1 MQQTYTKQEAFREYD
16 PNKHVLFIIGPTAS
30 GKTDLGIE
38 IATQYNKAVI
48 SADSRQIY
56 LDMDIGT
63 AKAGIRPN
71 KPENAQDL
79 WQQPIQVED
88 IDHYMVDIL
97 KPDQRYTAFDFKKQ
111 AYDLIQKLGNP
122 IIVGG
127 TGLYI
132 DVLLHN
138 YELQAQGENESQE
151 IRSRLVKKFE
161 EIVQKSCESDAKQ
174 KMWEKLQ
181 EVDPDTASEI
191 HPNNWRYVC
200 RALELYELTGESKTK
215 VATKRKPPFEPYI
228 VGIHW
233 DRAKLY
239 ERIELR
245 IDMQMDEGL
254 LQETKHLLDKYDHNL
269 PALTSLGY
277 LELKD
282 HLEGNTDLDEAVRI
296 FKQNTRRFAKRQI
309 GWFRRYKDM
318 KWINSDS
325 LKKNSGL

>member
-1 MQQTYTKQEAFREYD
+1 MQQTYTKSEAFKDYD
-16 PNKHVLFIIGPTAS
+16 PSKHVLFIIGPTAS
-30 GKTDLGIE
+30 GKTGLGIE
-38 IATQYNKAVI
+38 IAKQYGKAVI

-63 AKAGIRPN
+63 AKPGIRSNP
-71 KPENAQDL
+71 PAETQDL
-79 WQQPIQVED
+79 WMQPIQVEGV
-88 IDHYMVDIL
+88 DHYHVDIV
-97 KPDQRYTAFDFKKQ
+97 KPSQRYTAFDFKEQ
-111 AYDLIQKLGNP
+111 AYDLIQKLDNP

-138 YELQAQGENESQE
+138 YELKAAGQNQSDE
-151 IRSRLVKKFE
+151 IRSRLVKEFE
-161 EIVQKSCESDAKQ
+161 EIVQNSCETDAKQ

-181 EVDPDTASEI
+181 KVDPQSAAEI
-191 HPNNWRYVC
+191 HSNNWRYVC

-215 VATKRKPPFEPYI
+215 VATKRKPPFEPYV

-254 LQETKHLLDKYDHNL
+254 LQETKDLLAKYDNDL

-277 LELKD
+277 LELKE
-282 HLEGNTDLDEAVRI
+282 HLEGNTTLEEAVRV

-318 KWINSDS
+318 KWINSDTI
-325 LKKNSGL
+325 